1 MRIYRSGHPD
11 VPRDLNLTELLHQH
25 AGKVDLPNSHLIA
38 KDDVN
43 NRSLTI
49 GALRNRAGRFAN
61 GLQKHFQPP
70 DQARWM
76 MVVPNSVDYVEII
89 HSVLW
94 LGGVVCPVKHTL
106 VVGETAHAIT
116 VARPF
121 AIIVCTSEGSK
132 VLQAVDVAKKELRSQ
147 DVAWTRPHIVSAIEH
162 VVGIFHFPK
171 DFLDYTPLPIPH
183 HQDASTRVVTIHLSS
198 GTTGNPKGV
207 ELSHHNYVAN
217 CFQLYHH
224 DPAQWPPN
232 LRQVAS
238 TPYVH
243 IAQMMPAA
251 FFGP

>member
-1 MRIYRSGHPD
+1 MRIYRSGYPD
-11 VPRDLNLTELLHQH
+11 VARDLNLTELLHQH
-25 AGKVDLPNSHLIA
+25 AGNVDLPNSHLIA

-49 GALRNRAGRFAN
+49 GALRSR
-61 GLQKHFQPP
+61 LQKHFQPP

-94 LGGVVCPVKHTL
+94 LGGVACPVKHTL

-132 VLQAVDVAKKELRSQ
+132 VLQAVDVATKELRSQ